1 MQSRKIVDAS
11 MNTMKMK
18 AVVSG
23 TTYFRKGKDIA
34 LFAFE
39 PSGRPGHTVFRLWID
54 GNWGTY
60 DIEPAWT
67 AVGVANAIYSPT
79 EGPVVVAGDTDG
91 ELWEVRA
98 ASGEEHAA
106 EIGGDYSELTN
117 LASFDNAIWAC
128 GMGRV
133 VLRREAGGTWADL
146 SAPDPAVDLGVIGFA
161 ALASAGRGEVVAV
174 GWQGEIWLRHTQWD
188 AQESG
193 TKANLNAVSVGADG
207 QIVAVGD
214 RGVIVVGRRNQW
226 SVIKNDDT
234 ANLQGVCHFGKQ
246 VFIASD
252 FALYRLEQSELVP
265 EDRFADEDEPESCLN
280 LMANEAS
287 VFSQGEHDIFRFA
300 DGVWKRVF

>member
-1 MQSRKIVDAS
+1 

-18 AVVSG
+18 AVLSG

-34 LFAFE
+34 LFAFQ
-39 PSGRPGHTVFRLWID
+39 PSGRTVKTVFRLWID

-60 DIEPAWT
+60 DLEPEWT
-67 AVGVANAIYSPT
+67 AVGVASAIYSPD
-79 EGPVVVAGDTDG
+79 EGPIVVASDTDG

-98 ASGEEHAA
+98 ASGEERAA
-106 EIGGDYSELTN
+106 EIPGDYSELTN

-133 VLRREAGGTWADL
+133 VLRRDAGGTWTDV
-146 SAPDPAVDLGVIGFA
+146 SAPEPSVDLGVIGFT
-161 ALASAGRGEVVAV
+161 ALAGVKPGEVVAV
-174 GWQGEIWLRHTQWD
+174 GWKGEIWMRRGNRWEAEDT
-188 AQESG
+188 G
-193 TKANLNAVSVGADG
+193 TTANLNAVSVGPDG

-214 RGVIVVGRRNQW
+214 RGVIVIGRHNQW
-226 SVIKNDDT
+226 SVVKSDDS

-246 VFIASD
+246 IFIATD
-252 FALYRLEQSELVP
+252 FDIYRLEEGELVV
-265 EDRFADEDEPESCLN
+265 EDRFVNEDEPETCLN

-287 VFSQGEHDIFRFA
+287 VFSQGEKDIFRFV